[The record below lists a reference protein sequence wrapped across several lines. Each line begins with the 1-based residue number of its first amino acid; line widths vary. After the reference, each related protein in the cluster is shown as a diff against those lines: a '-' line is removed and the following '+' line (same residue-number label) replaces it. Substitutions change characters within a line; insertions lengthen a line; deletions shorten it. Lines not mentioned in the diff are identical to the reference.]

1 MGGVRRRKATRT
13 ALCKYPELRLGARGG
28 EEIAEHPWFQR
39 FVDLESIQLDTLA
52 PPFAPG
58 KDIHAHSQTSIG
70 VFTEDLSKIHLTE
83 EDDEALRTWNF
94 RSNTAFNKEIIGVLK
109 DEETRG
115 KAGGG
120 GSGGGGHGGGRGRS
134 MCSVT

>member
-1 MGGVRRRKATRT
+1 
-13 ALCKYPELRLGARGG
+13 
-28 EEIAEHPWFQR
+28 
-39 FVDLESIQLDTLA
+39 VDLECIPLDTIAPPLA
-52 PPFAPG
+52 PG
-58 KDIHAHSQTSIG
+58 EHIYAHSQTSIG

-120 GSGGGGHGGGRGRS
+120 GSGGGGRSGGRGRGC
-134 MCSVT
+134 CSVT